1 MGKNKP
7 NWFSNVKKA
16 LSPDSKQNKHQNS
29 SGSNKKW
36 FGKKKLNTSDSYPE
50 TDQAPPFHPPEA
62 EEEIII
68 THVENQNNHDRVE
81 VVTDVDVD
89 VHVPDVQIETVEVQA
104 APVVQVASKPNDEVA
119 AIMIQTTF
127 RRYLA
132 RRAFRALRGLNR
144 LRALMEGP
152 VVKRQAIS
160 TLRSMQTLGHVQSQI
175 RSRRVRML
183 EETQALQK
191 QLLQKHTKELEIQIG
206 EEWDESIQSREQIEA
221 KLLSKYEATMR
232 RERAMAYSFTHQK
245 NGRNS
250 SKSINPMFMD
260 PTNPSWGWSWL
271 ERWMAANQS
280 LMEKENNSSVKS
292 SIRGITSAEISKSF
306 ARFQLNSENHSPTAS
321 QNPGSPNFQS
331 NSKPP
336 KPAIV
341 KKLNKASPKVSCIV
355 DDDTKS
361 MTSVQSERVRRR
373 HSIAGSIVRDDESL
387 ASSPSVP
394 SYMVPTKSAK
404 AKSRLQSPSSVAE
417 NSTTERGSFGNAK
430 KRLNFPASPAR
441 SRRHSGP
448 PKVDSSLNAEITV
461 GNGVAV

>member
-1 MGKNKP
+1 
-7 NWFSNVKKA
+7 
-16 LSPDSKQNKHQNS
+16 
-29 SGSNKKW
+29 
-36 FGKKKLNTSDSYPE
+36 
-50 TDQAPPFHPPEA
+50 
-62 EEEIII
+62 
-68 THVENQNNHDRVE
+68 
-81 VVTDVDVD
+81 
-89 VHVPDVQIETVEVQA
+89 
-104 APVVQVASKPNDEVA
+104 
-119 AIMIQTTF
+119 
-127 RRYLA
+127 
-132 RRAFRALRGLNR
+132 
-144 LRALMEGP
+144 
-152 VVKRQAIS
+152 
-160 TLRSMQTLGHVQSQI
+160 
-175 RSRRVRML
+175 
-183 EETQALQK
+183 
-191 QLLQKHTKELEIQIG
+191 
-206 EEWDESIQSREQIEA
+206 
-221 KLLSKYEATMR
+221 
-232 RERAMAYSFTHQK
+232 
-245 NGRNS
+245 
-250 SKSINPMFMD
+250 MFMD

-336 KPAIV
+336 KPAIL
-341 KKLNKASPKVSCIV
+341 KKLNKASPKVSCII

-404 AKSRLQSPSSVAE
+404 AKSRLQSPSSAE
-417 NSTTERGSFGNAK
+417 NSTPEKGSFGNAK

-441 SRRHSGP
+441 SSRRHSGP
-448 PKVDSSLNAEITV
+448 PKVESSLNTEITV